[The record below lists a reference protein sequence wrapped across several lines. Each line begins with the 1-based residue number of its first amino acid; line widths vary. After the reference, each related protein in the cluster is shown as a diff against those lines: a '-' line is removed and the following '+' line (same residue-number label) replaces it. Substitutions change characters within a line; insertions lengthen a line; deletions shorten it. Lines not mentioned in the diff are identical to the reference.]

1 MVTHTNLLPV
11 AQVVKS
17 YNTTGEIIIK
27 ITSDL
32 LEEFNRKEPVFIIFD
47 ELPVPFYIDQIQK
60 RGNSGAL
67 VKLDAINDISHAE
80 ELIKKTIYISSSSVD
95 PELLEESQEAMEE
108 FIIGCTVE
116 NENGITIGE
125 IIEYHNFPNNPC
137 IEIELSIECSEN
149 SEDELEDEQDTILV
163 PFNEDLI
170 LGFNP
175 QERLLQ
181 MEIPKGLLE
190 L

>member
-27 ITSDL
+27 IISDL

-116 NENGITIGE
+116 NKDGITIGE

-137 IEIELSIECSEN
+137 IEIELSTE
-149 SEDELEDEQDTILV
+149 DTILI
-163 PFNEDLI
+163 PFNEELI

>member
-1 MVTHTNLLPV
+1 MVTNTNLLPV
-11 AQVVKS
+11 AQIVKS
-17 YNTTGEIIIK
+17 YNTTGEVIIK

-80 ELIKKTIYISSSSVD
+80 ELIRKTLYISSSSID
-95 PELLEESQEAMEE
+95 SELLEESPEAMEE

-116 NENGITIGE
+116 NEDGITIGE
-125 IIEYHNFPNNPC
+125 VIEYHNFPNNPC
-137 IEIELSIECSEN
+137 IEIELSTEN
-149 SEDELEDEQDTILV
+149 SVKDSDNEQDTVLV

-190 L
+190 I